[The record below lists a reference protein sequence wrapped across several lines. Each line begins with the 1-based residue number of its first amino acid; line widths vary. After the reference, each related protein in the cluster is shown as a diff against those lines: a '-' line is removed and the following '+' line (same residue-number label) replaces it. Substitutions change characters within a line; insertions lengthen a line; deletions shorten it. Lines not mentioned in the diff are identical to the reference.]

1 MSFFR
6 LICKINIGRYQ
17 FDYVHEVEVNSS
29 WENLTDTAKITLP
42 KKLSFKN
49 KPLASGADALFKKG
63 DKVKIELGYA
73 GKLLEV
79 YNTVFEGYISAIKP
93 NVPFTIECEDAMWL
107 LKQSTITKAWKS
119 VSLKQLLNEI
129 QSELQVEADE
139 ITLGQFRVTRVTP
152 AQILQD
158 LKEKYGLYSWVRD
171 NKLYCGK
178 VGTLLN
184 ANIKKFVFQEDIVSS
199 ELTYLRK
206 EDIKIKV
213 KGISILPN
221 NTKIEVEEGDKDG
234 ELRTFNY
241 YNLKESD
248 LRKVVKQDAER
259 LRYEG
264 YKGSFESFLLPQV
277 RHGDIALLDDLLLP
291 DRKGKYLIKSVNTS
305 FGQGG
310 GRQKI
315 EIDRKV

>member
-6 LICKINIGRYQ
+6 LIGKISIGQYF
-17 FDYVHEVEVNSS
+17 FDYVNEVEVNSS

-49 KPLASGADALFKKG
+49 KPLANGADALFKKG

-73 GKLLEV
+73 GKLLETL
-79 YNTVFEGYISAIKP
+79 NTVFEGYISAIKP

-107 LKQSTITKAWKS
+107 LKQSTVTKSWKS
-119 VSLKQLLNEI
+119 VSLKALLFDTVNGLDVI
-129 QSELQVEADE
+129 ADDIE
-139 ITLGQFRVTRVTP
+139 LGQFRVTRVTP
-152 AQILQD
+152 AQILQE

-171 NKLYCGK
+171 GKLYCGK
-178 VGTLLN
+178 VGSLLN
-184 ANIKKFVFQEDIVSS
+184 ANIRKFVFQEDVISAD
-199 ELTYLRK
+199 LAYLRK
-206 EDIKIKV
+206 NDIKIKV

-221 NTKIEVEEGDKDG
+221 NTKIEVEEGDSDG

-241 YNLKESD
+241 YNLKEAD
-248 LRKVVKQDAER
+248 LRKVVKEDAAR

-264 YKGSFESFLLPQV
+264 YKGNFESFLLPFV

-291 DRKGKYLIKSVNTS
+291 DRKGKYLIKSVNTT

-315 EIDRKV
+315 EIDRKL